1 MKVLMVCLGNICRSP
16 LAEGL
21 LREKVQKRGLNVEVD
36 SCGTAAYHVG
46 EAPDSRMIL
55 TAHSHGID
63 ISTLMGRQFTVNDF
77 DEFDQIFAMDSS
89 NYHNIISLAR
99 NDADI
104 DKVSFLLDQIK
115 PGENMSVPD
124 PWYGGDKGFEKVYEL
139 IDTACENIAKNL

>member
-16 LAEGL
+16 LAEGI
-21 LREKVQKRGLNVEVD
+21 LRYKVQSRNLDIIVD

-55 TAHSHGID
+55 TAHNHGID
-63 ISTLMGRQFTVNDF
+63 ISSLIGRQFVVKDY
-77 DEFDQIFAMDSS
+77 DEYDQIFAMDTS

-104 DKVSFLLDQIK
+104 DKVSLLLNQIK
-115 PGENMSVPD
+115 QGENMAVPD
-124 PWYGGDKGFEKVYEL
+124 PWYGGEEGFEEVYQL
-139 IDTACENIAKNL
+139 IDTACENFVKRL

>member
-16 LAEGL
+16 LAEGI
-21 LREKVQKRGLNVEVD
+21 LRYKVQSRNLDIIVD

-55 TAHSHGID
+55 TAHNHGID
-63 ISTLMGRQFTVNDF
+63 ISSLIGRQFVVKDY
-77 DEFDQIFAMDSS
+77 DEYDQIFAMDTS

-104 DKVSFLLDQIK
+104 EKVSLLLNQIK
-115 PGENMSVPD
+115 QGENMSVPD
-124 PWYGGDKGFEKVYEL
+124 PWYGGEEGCEEVYQL
-139 IDTACENIAKNL
+139 IDTACENFVKRL